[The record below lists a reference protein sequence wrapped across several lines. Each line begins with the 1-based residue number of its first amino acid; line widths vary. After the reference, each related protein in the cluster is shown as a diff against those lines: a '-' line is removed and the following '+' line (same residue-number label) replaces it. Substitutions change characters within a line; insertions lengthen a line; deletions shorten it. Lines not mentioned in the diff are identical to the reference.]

1 MGHAKSNSGFSTA
14 EMLLATMILG
24 LSMTLLANG
33 AAVIQSIYR
42 RMLATADAQM
52 ILSQV
57 ETRLR
62 NDLSMAT
69 GYKKISDDAYYYLN
83 GCWYRLK
90 IDNGV
95 LYKEGFEAIPPE
107 ADAQGELDQISFKNT
122 RRLENLSINSLPA
135 ITRNGDCFYV
145 SGLCVEYKDGQNHI
159 IFPENSPNPQFVIR
173 ALQSASTGE

>member
-1 MGHAKSNSGFSTA
+1 
-14 EMLLATMILG
+14 MILG

-62 NDLSMAT
+62 NDLSMAEKYT
-69 GYKKISDDAYYYLN
+69 LDAEGYVTHYYISPY
-83 GCWYRLK
+83 WYSLK
-90 IDNGV
+90 VDGGV
-95 LYKEGFEAIPPE
+95 LYKEGFLSLSPEPAEEAK
-107 ADAQGELDQISFKNT
+107 LDQLSFKNT